1 MESLLQE
8 QVSIVPDWPEYQK
21 MNALDMWNHQ
31 ARFIFYQPTMY
42 NYFGFESSPFM
53 HRDYA
58 RFCMSLSDDL
68 LKGRK
73 LQIEMLDRY
82 WPHLA
87 RISGTFLPRRGF
99 DRQWHGGR
107 SIMANW
113 LPKVLRPLMGAT
125 SVNKMGI
132 DCVVST
138 EWDAMF
144 LVSPN
149 LSDIG
154 PLRAK
159 PIKDAARRAM
169 AGSTGDLIKVMA
181 VQPVVFML
189 QNQR

>member
-1 MESLLQE
+1 
-8 QVSIVPDWPEYQK
+8 
-21 MNALDMWNHQ
+21 
-31 ARFIFYQPTMY
+31 
-42 NYFGFESSPFM
+42 
-53 HRDYA
+53 
-58 RFCMSLSDDL
+58 
-68 LKGRK
+68 
-73 LQIEMLDRY
+73 
-82 WPHLA
+82 
-87 RISGTFLPRRGF
+87 
-99 DRQWHGGR
+99 
-107 SIMANW
+107 MANW